1 MVAHHHDR
9 VPILNRLARA
19 EGHFRS
25 VRTMLE
31 DDRPCPEVLL
41 QLAAI
46 RAAIDKIARL
56 VLEDHLDACIL
67 NAVMTGDAE
76 AEIAALKTALARYVT
91 G

>member
-1 MVAHHHDR
+1 MAHHHDR
-9 VPILNRLARA
+9 GPILNRLARA

-31 DDRPCPEVLL
+31 DDCPCPEVLL
-41 QLAAI
+41 QLAAV
-46 RAAIDKIARL
+46 RAAIDKIARM

-67 NAVMTGDAE
+67 NAVTTGDAE
-76 AEIAALKTALARYVT
+76 AEVTALKAALARYFP